1 MTCDRTLS
9 DAEFEDGTD
18 VFEDGTDVVAEIE
31 YVDGD
36 EFSHAT
42 LNLHLLSAYVV
53 RFRARMH
60 PKAICAE
67 TVHFASAIPDFPIS
81 AENGFAYLID
91 TRGIDKDDLAEP
103 WNVMRKVSVSGINTL
118 TYLDTIQYYTT
129 RDCNGHRLSIPVG
142 YACETAQIGAMA

>member
-9 DAEFEDGTD
+9 DAEFEDGT
-18 VFEDGTDVVAEIE
+18 EVVAEIE

-36 EFSHAT
+36 DFSHAT
-42 LNLHLLSAYVV
+42 LNLHLLSAYVE
-53 RFRARMH
+53 RFRAGMH
-60 PKAICAE
+60 PEAICAE

-91 TRGIDKDDLAEP
+91 TRRIDKDDLAEP
-103 WNVMRKVSVSGINTL
+103 WNAMNA
-118 TYLDTIQYYTT
+118 IQYYTT

>member
-9 DAEFEDGTD
+9 DAEFEDGT
-18 VFEDGTDVVAEIE
+18 EVVAEIE

-36 EFSHAT
+36 DFSHAT
-42 LNLHLLSAYVV
+42 LNLHLLSAYVE
-53 RFRARMH
+53 RFRAGMH
-60 PKAICAE
+60 PEAICAE

-81 AENGFAYLID
+81 AENGFSLG
-91 TRGIDKDDLAEP
+91 TPRERFLC
-103 WNVMRKVSVSGINTL
+103 SGINIL
-118 TYLDTIQYYTT
+118 TCLDAIQYYTT

>member
-9 DAEFEDGTD
+9 DAEFEDGT
-18 VFEDGTDVVAEIE
+18 EVVAEIE

-42 LNLHLLSAYVV
+42 LNLHLLSAYVE
-53 RFRARMH
+53 RFRAGMH
-60 PKAICAE
+60 PEAICAE

-91 TRGIDKDDLAEP
+91 TRRIDKDDLAEP
-103 WNVMRKVSVSGINTL
+103 WNAMRKVFCSGINIL
-118 TYLDTIQYYTT
+118 TCLDAIQYYTT

>member
-31 YVDGD
+31 YDDGD

-60 PKAICAE
+60 PEAICAE

-103 WNVMRKVSVSGINTL
+103 WNVMN
-118 TYLDTIQYYTT
+118 TIQYYTT

-142 YACETAQIGAMA
+142 YACATAQIGAMA